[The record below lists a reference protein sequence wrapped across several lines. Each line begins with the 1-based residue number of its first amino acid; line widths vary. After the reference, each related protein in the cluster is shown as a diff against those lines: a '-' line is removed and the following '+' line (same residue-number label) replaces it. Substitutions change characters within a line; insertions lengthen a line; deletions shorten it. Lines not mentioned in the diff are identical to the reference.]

1 MYLCQNLVGGSPV
14 TKKKKKKEGGS
25 LVELDYNPIVL

>member
-14 TKKKKKKEGGS
+14 KRKKKQGGGS